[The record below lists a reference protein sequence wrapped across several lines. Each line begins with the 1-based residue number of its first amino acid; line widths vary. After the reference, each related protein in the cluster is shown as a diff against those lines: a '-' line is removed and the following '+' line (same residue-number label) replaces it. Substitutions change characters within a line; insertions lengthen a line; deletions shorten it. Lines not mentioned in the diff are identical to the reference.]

1 MTVLPTSTPATRRNR
16 AGHGRGKDSYDGIE
30 PILAELADLPSG
42 SPERARLRADI
53 LRRCLP
59 LAEHIARRYTGRGEN
74 YEDLFQVASLGLVA
88 AVDRYD
94 PARETPFLAFAV
106 PTIMGEVRRHFRDFG
121 WSVRVPR
128 RTKEIQ
134 LMLAPAVERLC
145 HRLSRMPTAMEIAVE
160 LGVDLLEVTQAMLAA
175 NAYTSDP
182 LDTSTHDNENDYAPS
197 AADMLGA
204 EDPGYQLTD
213 EALAVA
219 PLLDELP
226 DRERLV
232 LHLRFFRGQTQIQ
245 IAERLGVSQMQ
256 VSRILTKTLTH
267 LRESALPE
275 DN

>member
-1 MTVLPTSTPATRRNR
+1 MTIQSPAAARRTRPRR
-16 AGHGRGKDSYDGIE
+16 ARGNDSYDGIE
-30 PILAELADLPSG
+30 PVLAELADLPGG
-42 SPERARLRADI
+42 SPEYERLRAEI

-74 YEDLFQVASLGLVA
+74 YDDLFQVASLGLVA

-94 PARETPFLAFAV
+94 PARATPFLAFAV

-134 LMLAPAVERLC
+134 LMLTPAVERLC
-145 HRLSRMPTAMEIAVE
+145 HRLSRMPTALELAVE
-160 LGVDLLEVTQAMLAA
+160 LDVDLLEVTQAMLAA

-182 LDTSTHDNENDYAPS
+182 LDTSAHDSDNDYAPS
-197 AADMLGA
+197 AADLLGA

-213 EALAVA
+213 DALAIA

-226 DRERLV
+226 ARERLV

-256 VSRILTKTLTH
+256 ISRILTKTLTQ
-267 LRESALPE
+267 LRESALP
-275 DN
+275 DGD